1 MARFCK
7 NCGNPVT
14 SDEKFCHNCGIALS
28 SVVVQNSSR
37 KTTSD
42 SEQQPEEPAAQEI
55 RATDRASLQDAGR
68 TKFCRFCGNPVRE
81 GAKFCRSCG
90 QALTTDI
97 LHSEK
102 QQLEKSSAKK
112 NSEKAASRADPSS
125 SSSSSASSVKKQ
137 QEKNPRRE
145 TGQPKKSS
153 AQQRKQAASKAGK
166 ANSRIQATMTP
177 QITTLTATA
186 TNGEI
191 DLGELS
197 ISGMAQVNGTVMEV
211 LSPVSA
217 IFNAVGSYIGGIFSI
232 FQKPSALIGT
242 MILAGMWF
250 VLVWFRGSDSGIVKA
265 LSWLTYAEGGF
276 DRLGLGIVGGILGKG
291 MVAAALIS
299 FFTGGYKRVFRGIGI
314 LFSGSGDKRGIINI
328 FLGIVIGAA
337 AYFAFVGHNNVT
349 GKTAMVGIS
358 GVLLS
363 LEALGGSGRLYE
375 LAVSLTSRVTNGMR
389 EVARGKCEGLLIGM
403 TIGFTLTTIVSLFT

>member
-112 NSEKAASRADPSS
+112 NSDKAASRADPAV
-125 SSSSSASSVKKQ
+125 SSSSSASSLKKQ

-145 TGQPKKSS
+145 TGQSKKSS
-153 AQQRKQAASKAGK
+153 AQRRKQAVSKAGK

-177 QITTLTATA
+177 QINTRVASSTA
-186 TNGEI
+186 GEM
-191 DLGELS
+191 DLGIMTIPGLS
-197 ISGMAQVNGTVMEV
+197 DMSGAATKV
-211 LSPVSA
+211 LSPVSG
-217 IFNAVGSYIGGIFSI
+217 IFHGIGSYLSGVFSV
-232 FQKPSALIGT
+232 FKKPSALIGT
-242 MILAGMWF
+242 MLLAGMWF
-250 VLVWFRGSDSGIVKA
+250 VLARLKGYDSEIVKT
-265 LSWLTYAEGGF
+265 LSWLTYSEGGF
-276 DRLGLGIVGGILGKG
+276 NRSGLGVIGGVLGKG
-291 MVAAALIS
+291 VVAAALVS
-299 FFTGGYKRVFRGIGI
+299 
-314 LFSGSGDKRGIINI
+314 LFSGGLKKAVSGLGKVFNGSEKRSIISIILGII
-328 FLGIVIGAA
+328 IGGT
-337 AYFAFVGHNNVT
+337 AYLFFVGPDNAVDA
-349 GKTAMVGIS
+349 TAMVGIS
-358 GVLLS
+358 CALLS
-363 LEALGGSGRLYE
+363 LEALGSSSGKLFQ
-375 LAVSLTSRVTNGMR
+375 LAQSLTSRSVQGTR
-389 EVARGKCEGLLIGM
+389 VAVPGNYEGFLTGL
-403 TIGFTLTTIVSLFT
+403 TIGFALAALSAFLR